1 MKPAVNYVTDT
12 HALLWWFTDS
22 PKLSSM
28 AFEIFKLCER
38 GEIIIFIPSI
48 VIAELISIFDKKRV
62 SFNFRNLFKKIR
74 TSENFILIALDYP
87 ILEKMVALKEV
98 SELHDKIIASTA
110 KYLKIPIITKDK
122 TLQKLPTIKTV
133 W

>member
-1 MKPAVNYVTDT
+1 MKPVVNCVTDT

-22 PKLSSM
+22 PKLSSK
-28 AFEIFKLCER
+28 ASEIFKICEK

-62 SFNFRNLFKKIR
+62 TFNFRNLFKKIR
-74 TSENFILIALDYP
+74 KSENFVLIALHYP
-87 ILEKMVALKEV
+87 ILEKMVTLKEV
-98 SELHDKIIASTA
+98 TELHDKIIASTA
-110 KYLKIPIITKDK
+110 KYLKVPIITKDK
-122 TLQKLPTIKTV
+122 TLQMLPSIKAI

>member
-1 MKPAVNYVTDT
+1 MNYVTDT

-22 PKLSSM
+22 PKISSR
-28 AFEIFKLCER
+28 ASEIFKICER
-38 GEIIIFIPSI
+38 GESIIFIPSI

-62 SFNFRNLFKKIR
+62 SFNFRNLFKKVH

-87 ILEKMVALKEV
+87 ILEKMATLKEV
-98 SELHDKIIASTA
+98 PELHDKIIASTA
-110 KYLKIPIITKDK
+110 KYLRAPIITKDK
-122 TLQKLPTIKTV
+122 ILQSQPSIRTV

>member
-22 PKLSSM
+22 PKLSSK
-28 AFEIFKLCER
+28 ASEIFKICER

-62 SFNFRNLFKKIR
+62 SFNFRNLFNKIR

-87 ILEKMVALKEV
+87 ILEKMVTLKEV

-110 KYLKIPIITKDK
+110 KYLKVPIITKDK
-122 TLQKLPTIKTV
+122 ALHKLTSIKTV